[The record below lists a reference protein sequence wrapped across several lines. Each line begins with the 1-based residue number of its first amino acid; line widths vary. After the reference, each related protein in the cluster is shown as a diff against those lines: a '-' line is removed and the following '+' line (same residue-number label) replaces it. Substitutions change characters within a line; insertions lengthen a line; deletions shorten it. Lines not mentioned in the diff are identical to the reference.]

1 MKFLKNL
8 SWSKIFTNRTCF
20 SLVMSSSVAING
32 EAWRKSSLWTLTDTL
47 SLQMN
52 RRSLSLSLFR
62 MKDRLRL
69 MSWKCKILKLMYLL
83 KISNFERIKGQFSKG
98 LTIWISTHF
107 LLGIIEHKF
116 TKLFLHHWNSS
127 LQRKYELMLK
137 VKFSVCVLTRFF
149 DLEFCCFPANSAD
162 KINQL
167 VLNNKKWP
175 IFFQK
180 KSN

>member
-1 MKFLKNL
+1 MQWYCLIKSCWNLSLCSLWTVNDVLHSEVKDSKVFYRFPGRRWKDMKSLTVYSICMKFLTNL

-69 MSWKCKILKLMYLL
+69 MSWKCKILKLMYWKY
-83 KISNFERIKGQFSKG
+83 KILRG
-98 LTIWISTHF
+98 
-107 LLGIIEHKF
+107 
-116 TKLFLHHWNSS
+116 
-127 LQRKYELMLK
+127 
-137 VKFSVCVLTRFF
+137 
-149 DLEFCCFPANSAD
+149 
-162 KINQL
+162 
-167 VLNNKKWP
+167 
-175 IFFQK
+175 
-180 KSN
+180 